1 MTKRPTILQSLIP
14 ILTLIVLISLN
25 VILLGDDTLSGANQ
39 LSLLCASAVAI
50 GIAIYNRVPW
60 SQILQGILHTL
71 NTSMSALL
79 ILLMIGVLAGTWM
92 LSGIIP
98 AMIYYGLY
106 ILKPD
111 YFLPAAAI
119 ISAIISV
126 ATGSSWSTVATVGVA
141 LLGIGQALGFNDALV
156 AGAIISGAYF
166 GDKVSPLSDT
176 TNLASAIAQTDL
188 FTHIR
193 YMMYTTIPTMLLTL
207 GAFTVFSL
215 SGGNHAPAPDSVR
228 EVQQA
233 IGNFYHIT
241 PWLFVVPIAVVVMII
256 QKMPAVP
263 ALFIGGLL
271 GGIMALIFQ
280 PDVIASL
287 SGEEQ
292 LSAGGA
298 YRVVTKA
305 MYGTTSLQTGNPT
318 LDSLFTSHGMAGMLN
333 TIWLI
338 ITAMIFGGVLEAGQF
353 LERITQALIKRV
365 HSDGGLVTTT
375 AATCILFNT
384 TASDQYIS
392 IVVPGKMFAGAYR
405 KNGMAPEVLSRTLE
419 DSGTATSVLIPWNT
433 CGATQAGVLGVA
445 TFSYLPYAFFCY
457 LSPLM
462 SILFAWLNL
471 KIRRISPE
479 ESSSETEN
487 PNNSLSL

>member
-50 GIAIYNRVPW
+50 GIAVYNRVPW
-60 SQILQGILHTL
+60 EHILQGILHTL

-98 AMIYYGLY
+98 GMIYYGLY

-119 ISAIISV
+119 ISAIIS
-126 ATGSSWSTVATVGVA
+126 
-141 LLGIGQALGFNDALV
+141 
-156 AGAIISGAYF
+156 GAYF

-176 TNLASAIAQTDL
+176 TNLAAAIAQTNL

-193 YMMYTTIPTMLLTL
+193 YMMYTTVPTMLITL
-207 GAFTVFSL
+207 AIFTLISL
-215 SGGNHAPAPDSVR
+215 FGSSNAPAPDSVR

-233 IGNFYHIT
+233 IGSFYRIN
-241 PWLFVVPIAVVVMII
+241 LFLFIVPVIVVVMIVK
-256 QKMPAVP
+256 KMPAVP

-271 GGIMALIFQ
+271 GGVMALIFQ

-287 SGEEQ
+287 SGEEH

-298 YRVVTKA
+298 YRVVTQA
-305 MYGTTSLQTGNPT
+305 MYGTTTLHTGNET

-338 ITAMIFGGVLEAGQF
+338 ITAMIFGGVLEAGRF
-353 LERITQALIKRV
+353 LERITGALMGRV
-365 HSDGGLVTTT
+365 RSDGGLVTTT
-375 AATCILFNT
+375 AATCILFNA

-405 KNGMAPEVLSRTLE
+405 RGGLAPEVLSRTLE

-445 TFSYLPYAFFCY
+445 TFAYLPYAFFCY

-462 SILFAWLNL
+462 SVAFAWLNI
-471 KIRRISPE
+471 KIRRIGPE
-479 ESSSETEN
+479 QTSGADEN
-487 PNNSLSL
+487 PNN

>member
-50 GIAIYNRVPW
+50 GIAVYNRVPW
-60 SQILQGILHTL
+60 EHILQGILHTL
-71 NTSMSALL
+71 NTSMSA
-79 ILLMIGVLAGTWM
+79 LLMIGVLAGTWM

-98 AMIYYGLY
+98 GMIYYGLY

-176 TNLASAIAQTDL
+176 TNLAAAIAQTNL

-193 YMMYTTIPTMLLTL
+193 YMMYTTVPTMLITLTI
-207 GAFTVFSL
+207 FTLISL
-215 SGGNHAPAPDSVR
+215 FGSSSAPAPDSVR

-233 IGNFYHIT
+233 IGSFYRIN
-241 PWLFVVPIAVVVMII
+241 LFLFIVPVIVVVMIVK
-256 QKMPAVP
+256 KMPAVP

-271 GGIMALIFQ
+271 GGVMALIFQ

-287 SGEEQ
+287 SGEEH

-298 YRVVTKA
+298 YRVVTQA
-305 MYGTTSLQTGNPT
+305 MYGTTALHTGNET

-338 ITAMIFGGVLEAGQF
+338 ITAMIFGGVLEAGRF
-353 LERITQALIKRV
+353 LERITGALMGRV
-365 HSDGGLVTTT
+365 RSDGGLVTTT
-375 AATCILFNT
+375 AATCILFNA

-405 KNGMAPEVLSRTLE
+405 RGGLAPEVLSRTLE

-445 TFSYLPYAFFCY
+445 TFAYLPYAFFCY

-462 SILFAWLNL
+462 SVAFAWLNI
-471 KIRRISPE
+471 KIRRIGPE
-479 ESSSETEN
+479 QTFGADEN
-487 PNNSLSL
+487 PNN